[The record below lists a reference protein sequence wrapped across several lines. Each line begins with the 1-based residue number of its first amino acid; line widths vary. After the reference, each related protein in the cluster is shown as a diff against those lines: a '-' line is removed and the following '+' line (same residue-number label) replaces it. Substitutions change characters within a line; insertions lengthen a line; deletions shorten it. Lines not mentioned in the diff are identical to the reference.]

1 MYLPVEYVWRGYR
14 FRRAEGKEGQE
25 VLRCVHRDVT
35 MELSESDNAKVLVA
49 SIRSSTFSGYGEGA
63 TEGQALANC
72 LMALRNVL
80 KREIKAGKQ
89 AQSNL
94 DRIRSMF

>member
-1 MYLPVEYVWRGYR
+1 MYLPAEYVWRGYR
-14 FRRAEGKEGQE
+14 FRKAEGKEGQD

-35 MELSESDNAKVLVA
+35 LELSESDSDQVLVA

-72 LMALRNVL
+72 LMLLRNAL
-80 KREIKAGKQ
+80 KKEIKAGKQ
-89 AQSNL
+89 AQTNL
-94 DRIRSMF
+94 DRLRSMF